1 MTNFYMTHSNIISL
15 MKPYLA
21 TLLLVLLGITTI
33 PAHAYLKVET
43 IPLPEGAPPEIGAPR
58 L

>member
-1 MTNFYMTHSNIISL
+1 

-43 IPLPEGAPPEIGAPR
+43 IPLPEGVPPEIGAPR